1 MKELSSLVAGD
12 RLDLDRLD
20 VKGVDFVALPGYRDY
35 LELRDTLAGR
45 HACDRAITDY
55 LVSTR
60 RPLELQAWCVAC
72 RRSSRFVLAN
82 PELFASFCDAPNW
95 RETIACRGCGLI
107 NRLRASIEMFSSQM
121 NCGLGGPIY
130 LTERVTPLFTWLARN
145 YPEVRGSEFFGDD
158 RRPGELCTIADMS
171 VPHED
176 VTKLSMDDG
185 SIGHVLSFDV
195 LEHVPGY
202 QEALAEFH
210 RVLAPDGTLLLSVPF
225 DLDSDSTLRCASIKS
240 DGSIEHH
247 EPPEYHGDPVN
258 SGAGVLCFYHFGWDL
273 LDQMRSIGF
282 SEVRLRMYWNPAK
295 AYLGWP
301 GILITG
307 TKA

>member
-1 MKELSSLVAGD
+1 
-12 RLDLDRLD
+12 
-20 VKGVDFVALPGYRDY
+20 
-35 LELRDTLAGR
+35 
-45 HACDRAITDY
+45 
-55 LVSTR
+55 
-60 RPLELQAWCVAC
+60 
-72 RRSSRFVLAN
+72 
-82 PELFASFCDAPNW
+82 
-95 RETIACRGCGLI
+95 
-107 NRLRASIEMFSSQM
+107 
-121 NCGLGGPIY
+121 
-130 LTERVTPLFTWLARN
+130 
-145 YPEVRGSEFFGDD
+145 
-158 RRPGELCTIADMS
+158 MS